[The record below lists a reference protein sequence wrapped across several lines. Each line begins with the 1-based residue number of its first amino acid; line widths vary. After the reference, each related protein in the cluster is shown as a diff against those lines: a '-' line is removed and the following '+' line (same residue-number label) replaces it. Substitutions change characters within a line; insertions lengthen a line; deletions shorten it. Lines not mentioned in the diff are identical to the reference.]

1 MTEKTLQVRS
11 ETPQDGVTR
20 TGTQS
25 IERVVDVL
33 RVIASR
39 GRRGMRVG
47 EVVATSGLAE
57 ATCFRMLN
65 RLELEG
71 MVDRDPHSRKY
82 FLGPLLYEFGLL
94 ARPRY
99 RLGELC
105 DAPLHRLAEF
115 TQDTVYLSE
124 RSGLEAVCAN
134 RALGDFPIKSL
145 SLDIGI
151 RRPLGVGAGGLAI
164 LCSLPPAES
173 RAVVEANA
181 HRYEKFATFTA
192 DFLYGAIEEGRA
204 RGYCF
209 LDGAVTRER
218 HRWASPSRQTTR
230 WRRSA
235 SPRSRAACCP
245 NAEKSSRSRCIVKF
259 ARSSPRW
266 TRPPTRAP
274 RERPADRSSAPRRQ
288 PAGDGFDAT
297 MCSAARKPN
306 VRLEASVR
314 PAW

>member
-1 MTEKTLQVRS
+1 MRKEITIES
-11 ETPQDGVTR
+11 ENIINTPQYGGSR
-20 TGTQS
+20 SGTQS

-57 ATCFRMLN
+57 ATCFRMLR

-71 MVDRDPHSRKY
+71 MVDRDPHTKKY

-99 RLGELC
+99 RLAQLC
-105 DAPLHRLAEF
+105 DASLHRLAEF

-134 RALGDFPIKSL
+134 RALGDFPIKSI

-164 LCSLPPAES
+164 LCSLPPAE
-173 RAVVEANA
+173 AQAIVEANA
-181 HRYEKFATFTA
+181 HRYEKFALFTA
-192 DFLYGAIEEGRA
+192 DFLYGAIAEGRA
-204 RGYCF
+204 QGYCF
-209 LDGAVTRER
+209 LDGVVTPGTASMGVAFPPHNPVAAISVAAISGRLQPERREAIAQQM
-218 HRWASPSRQTTR
+218 HREVR
-230 WRRSA
+230 
-235 SPRSRAACCP
+235 
-245 NAEKSSRSRCIVKF
+245 KIV
-259 ARSSPRW
+259 
-266 TRPPTRAP
+266 
-274 RERPADRSSAPRRQ
+274 
-288 PAGDGFDAT
+288 
-297 MCSAARKPN
+297 
-306 VRLEASVR
+306 
-314 PAW
+314 

>member
-1 MTEKTLQVRS
+1 MRKIQEIRDVVTKEPQCGEIRS
-11 ETPQDGVTR
+11 
-20 TGTQS
+20 GTQS

-39 GRRGMRVG
+39 GRRGMRAG

-57 ATCFRMLN
+57 ATCFRMLR

-71 MVDRDPHSRKY
+71 MVDRDPHTKKY
-82 FLGPLLYEFGLL
+82 FLGPLLHEFGLL

-99 RLGELC
+99 RLAELC
-105 DAPLHRLAEF
+105 DAPLHQLAEF

-164 LCSLPPAES
+164 LCSLPPSEAQ
-173 RAVVEANA
+173 AVVEANA
-181 HRYEKFATFTA
+181 HRYEKFASFTA
-192 DFLYGAIEEGRA
+192 DFLYGAIAEGRA

-209 LDGAVTRER
+209 LDGAVTPGT
-218 HRWASPSRQTTR
+218 ASMGVAFP
-230 WRRSA
+230 
-235 SPRSRAACCP
+235 PNNPVAAISV
-245 NAEKSSRSRCIVKF
+245 AAISSRLQPERREHIAQQMHREVRKLV
-259 ARSSPRW
+259 AVMGAATSS
-266 TRPPTRAP
+266 
-274 RERPADRSSAPRRQ
+274 DLVRQ
-288 PAGDGFDAT
+288 Q
-297 MCSAARKPN
+297 C
-306 VRLEASVR
+306 
-314 PAW
+314 

>member
-1 MTEKTLQVRS
+1 MSRKATTRVTGRVKA
-11 ETPQDGVTR
+11 PQDGVTR
-20 TGTQS
+20 SGTQS

-57 ATCFRMLN
+57 ATCFRMLH

-164 LCSLPPAES
+164 LCSLPPAEAQ
-173 RAVVEANA
+173 AVVEANA
-181 HRYEKFATFTA
+181 HRYEKFASFTA
-192 DFLYGAIEEGRA
+192 DFLYGAIDEGRA

-209 LDGAVTRER
+209 LDGAVTPGT
-218 HRWASPSRQTTR
+218 ASMGVAFP
-230 WRRSA
+230 
-235 SPRSRAACCP
+235 PHNPVAAISV
-245 NAEKSSRSRCIVKF
+245 AAISSRLQPERREIIAQQMHREVRKIV
-259 ARSSPRW
+259 AAMGAAALADESS
-266 TRPPTRAP
+266 
-274 RERPADRSSAPRRQ
+274 ERTP
-288 PAGDGFDAT
+288 G
-297 MCSAARKPN
+297 
-306 VRLEASVR
+306 
-314 PAW
+314 

>member
-1 MTEKTLQVRS
+1 M
-11 ETPQDGVTR
+11 
-20 TGTQS
+20 
-25 IERVVDVL
+25 VDVL
-33 RVIASR
+33 RVIASK
-39 GRRGMRVG
+39 GKRGMRAG

-57 ATCFRMLN
+57 ATCFRMLH

-71 MVDRDPHSRKY
+71 MVDRDPQTRKF

-134 RALGDFPIKSL
+134 RALGDYPIKSL

-164 LCSLPPAES
+164 LCALPPAEA

-181 HRYEKFATFTA
+181 HRYEKFASFTA
-192 DFLYGAIEEGRA
+192 DFLHGAIAEGRA

-209 LDGAVTRER
+209 LDGAVTPGTASMGVAFPPGNPVAAISVAAISGRLPPERREVIAQQM
-218 HRWASPSRQTTR
+218 HREVRKIVAVMEAAAAS
-230 WRRSA
+230 
-235 SPRSRAACCP
+235 
-245 NAEKSSRSRCIVKF
+245 NE
-259 ARSSPRW
+259 
-266 TRPPTRAP
+266 
-274 RERPADRSSAPRRQ
+274 SAP
-288 PAGDGFDAT
+288 AGA
-297 MCSAARKPN
+297 
-306 VRLEASVR
+306 
-314 PAW
+314 

>member
-1 MTEKTLQVRS
+1 MTENSSTAS
-11 ETPQDGVTR
+11 ETSEEAPQGRVSPS
-20 TGTQS
+20 GTQS
-25 IERVVDVL
+25 IERVIDVL

-57 ATCFRMLN
+57 ATCFRMLR

-71 MVDRDPHSRKY
+71 MVDRDPHTKKY
-82 FLGPLLYEFGLL
+82 FLGPLLHEFGLL

-99 RLGELC
+99 RLAELC
-105 DAPLHRLAEF
+105 DGPMHRLAEF

-164 LCSLPPAES
+164 LCSLPPTEAQ
-173 RAVVEANA
+173 AVVDANA

-192 DFLYGAIEEGRA
+192 DFLYGAIAEGRT
-204 RGYCF
+204 RNYSF
-209 LDGAVTRER
+209 LDSAVTPGTASMGVAFPPHNPVAAISVAAISGRLLPERREVIAR
-218 HRWASPSRQTTR
+218 EMHREVR
-230 WRRSA
+230 
-235 SPRSRAACCP
+235 
-245 NAEKSSRSRCIVKF
+245 KIV
-259 ARSSPRW
+259 ALMEV
-266 TRPPTRAP
+266 PT
-274 RERPADRSSAPRRQ
+274 PADGTTES
-288 PAGDGFDAT
+288 GD
-297 MCSAARKPN
+297 
-306 VRLEASVR
+306 
-314 PAW
+314 

>member
-1 MTEKTLQVRS
+1 MSKKPKGKPGIQLV
-11 ETPQDGVTR
+11 TPQSGVAR
-20 TGTQS
+20 SGTQS

-57 ATCFRMLN
+57 ATCFRMLR

-71 MVDRDPHSRKY
+71 MVDRDPHTKKY
-82 FLGPLLYEFGLL
+82 FLGPLLHEFGLL

-99 RLGELC
+99 RLSELC
-105 DAPLHRLAEF
+105 DAPLHRLADF

-134 RALGDFPIKSL
+134 RALGDYPIKSL
-145 SLDIGI
+145 ALDIGI

-164 LCSLPPAES
+164 LCSLPPAEA

-181 HRYEKFATFTA
+181 HRYEKFALFTA
-192 DFLYGAIEEGRA
+192 DFLHGAIAEGRA

-209 LDGAVTRER
+209 LDGAVTPGTASMGVAFPPNNPVAAISVAAISGRLQPERREVIAQQM
-218 HRWASPSRQTTR
+218 HREVRKIV
-230 WRRSA
+230 
-235 SPRSRAACCP
+235 AAME
-245 NAEKSSRSRCIVKF
+245 A
-259 ARSSPRW
+259 A
-266 TRPPTRAP
+266 TQAHGT
-274 RERPADRSSAPRRQ
+274 ADP
-288 PAGDGFDAT
+288 
-297 MCSAARKPN
+297 
-306 VRLEASVR
+306 
-314 PAW
+314 

>member
-1 MTEKTLQVRS
+1 MTEKTLQVHS

-39 GRRGMRVG
+39 GRRGMRAG

-181 HRYEKFATFTA
+181 HRYEKFA
-192 DFLYGAIEEGRA
+192 IVHGRLPLRRDRRGPGPWLLFPGRGSDSGNGIDGRRLPAKQPGGGDQRRRDLEPPAA
-204 RGYCF
+204 R
-209 LDGAVTRER
+209 T
-218 HRWASPSRQTTR
+218 
-230 WRRSA
+230 
-235 SPRSRAACCP
+235 PRNHRAAD
-245 NAEKSSRSRCIVKF
+245 
-259 ARSSPRW
+259 
-266 TRPPTRAP
+266 AP
-274 RERPADRSSAPRRQ
+274 
-288 PAGDGFDAT
+288 
-297 MCSAARKPN
+297 
-306 VRLEASVR
+306 
-314 PAW
+314 

>member
-1 MTEKTLQVRS
+1 MISSMSKKPKD
-11 ETPQDGVTR
+11 ETAAEAVSPPSGVTR
-20 TGTQS
+20 SGTQS
-25 IERVVDVL
+25 IERMVDVL

-57 ATCFRMLN
+57 ATCFRMLR

-71 MVDRDPHSRKY
+71 MVDRDPHTKKY

-105 DAPLHRLAEF
+105 DAPLHRLADF
-115 TQDTVYLSE
+115 TQDTIYLSE

-164 LCSLPPAES
+164 LCALPPFEAH
-173 RAVVEANA
+173 AVVHANA
-181 HRYEKFATFTA
+181 HRYEKFASFTA
-192 DFLYGAIEEGRA
+192 DFLYGAIAEGRA
-204 RGYCF
+204 RGYSF
-209 LDGAVTRER
+209 LDGAVTPGT
-218 HRWASPSRQTTR
+218 ASMGVAFP
-230 WRRSA
+230 
-235 SPRSRAACCP
+235 PNNPVAAI
-245 NAEKSSRSRCIVKF
+245 SV
-259 ARSSPRW
+259 
-266 TRPPTRAP
+266 
-274 RERPADRSSAPRRQ
+274 
-288 PAGDGFDAT
+288 
-297 MCSAARKPN
+297 AAISG
-306 VRLEASVR
+306 RLEPERREVIAQQMHREVR
-314 PAW
+314 KIVALMGVATPSNAAERREA